1 MAMTGKALGDALA
14 AARRDGVYADID
26 WAGVTDSACAMAV
39 QVAAVSAYGGR
50 QIGYKIGATSQAAQ
64 AMVGTNRPFYGPM
77 AARDSFFGGDQV
89 PWMDHYRGVECEFA
103 FTMARDYPG
112 PSEAAGPESLKTA
125 VADCFIALEVVG
137 RRTGGEG
144 MPQFPGIIADFSAH
158 CAFVAGPGVAN
169 WAEIDLAGVTVR
181 GLANG
186 AVTNEGSGAAVLGHP
201 LNALAWLAEA
211 LVADGGRLKA
221 GDIVTTGTTLGII
234 KPQPGATITGDFND
248 LGTVSLIFGPR

>member
-1 MAMTGKALGDALA
+1 MTMTAKELGDALA
-14 AARRDGVYADID
+14 AARRDGSYADID
-26 WAGVTDSACAMAV
+26 WAGITDGASAMAV
-39 QVAAVSAYGGR
+39 QAVAVSAYGGR
-50 QIGYKIGATSQAAQ
+50 HIGYKIGATSEAAQ
-64 AMVGTNRPFYGPM
+64 QIVGCKGPFYGPM
-77 AARDSFFGGDQV
+77 AANDACFDGDQV

-112 PSEAAGPESLKTA
+112 PGDVADRESLRGA

-137 RRTGGEG
+137 RRTAGEG

-158 CAFVAGPGVAN
+158 CRFVAGPGVAN
-169 WAEIDLAGVTVR
+169 WAEIDLAAVTVK

-186 AVTNEGSGAAVLGHP
+186 SLTNEGSGAAVLGHP

-211 LVADGGRLKA
+211 LVADGGRLRA
-221 GDIVTTGTTLGII
+221 GDIVSTGTTLGIV
-234 KPQPGATITGDFND
+234 KPEPGATITGDFGD